1 MIIQNINSRAIFRIF
16 ICLAVMLITTGSKSF
31 GQFSEKTV
39 LMLNSPTRYE
49 REQAVIILRQADSS
63 AVLEQ
68 FKREFQ
74 SLYHESRIAFT
85 EKVLPNMS
93 GEDVDV
99 FFLEELRSGL
109 KNHLERLEF
118 VKRFEKD
125 EQGYKYEA
133 RARELYERD
142 QWWMWV
148 VRSRSDLSYVSSYDE
163 IYEMFRKLNKRGF
176 PLFYFAQALHK
187 RDSSRAEAD
196 FEKLLFD
203 PDKQMKLRGIWALEA
218 IKYVPSFEI
227 TRKYFDSTDIKL
239 LDQSVQYFH
248 IIGRNDLELL
258 LFLVTSPSRRV
269 RNMAEYQLGRMA
281 YLTPDEIQS
290 LMEGLTNPQQR
301 AETWRTWWEKHKDDT
316 EQILRSRA
324 ASILVKQAKQHVG
337 KELLSKLAVYHEQ
350 EKIYPIFSK
359 ALLSTDRE
367 LQKAALSQLS
377 HIAAWKNNPIAVDKV
392 ISFCRELSAEEYG
405 EYAGFLVR
413 INDKRATSLLLEM
426 LETQHGEDTKWR
438 NTIASSM
445 GKAGQT
451 WAVEPLVRMVIEDG
465 SSSAASALTH
475 VEGAERAIP
484 QLLDA
489 LIKEKNHIKRYAL
502 VEAIKVTGA
511 EDLDEKLTN
520 LLYKI
525 PADDSMFQE
534 GIRYDVLKL
543 MEFFPDPNAKPLLL
557 ELLKSKNPWDKLGAA
572 RVLGKLGDDSG
583 IHTLIRNIKPTV
595 RISASYY
602 NNRIGDA
609 LRMIGSVKTQKLL
622 EKLYKDADFEVKKL
636 ILHIMAQQLDP
647 AYLSFLGKQLKSSNN
662 EIADAAQFE
671 IGYLVFA
678 YNEEKKSRQWGKL
691 DILEKDDLKPI
702 RKMLLWA
709 FFNKKMGRDN
719 KPFPDGGSLAKLKGA
734 VIRVSR
740 YQQIEFN
747 KAEKSL
753 KLTTLVSRSDLIASD
768 GTKAG
773 KHQPYA
779 GGEIKRS
786 ILGDYMTIFLHLN
799 YGGAS
804 CQFKRGWFGW
814 KFIGYGGGVI
824 E

>member
-1 MIIQNINSRAIFRIF
+1 MINRNIDSRAIFRIF
-16 ICLAVMLITTGSKSF
+16 ICLVVMLITTESKSF
-31 GQFSEKTV
+31 GQFNEKMV
-39 LMLNSPTRYE
+39 LKLNSPTRYE
-49 REQAVIILRQADSS
+49 REQAVVFLKQADSR

-68 FKREFQ
+68 FKQEFQ
-74 SLYHESRIAFT
+74 SLYHESKIAFT
-85 EKVLPNMS
+85 EQILPNMN
-93 GEDVDV
+93 GEEVDV
-99 FFLEELRSGL
+99 FFLDELRSGL

-118 VKRFEKD
+118 VKLLEKD
-125 EQGYKYEA
+125 KQGYKYEA
-133 RARELYERD
+133 RARELYERN

-148 VRSRSDLSYVSSYDE
+148 VRSRSDLSYVPNYDE
-163 IYEMFRKLNKRGF
+163 IYGFFLKLNKRGF

-203 PDKQMKLRGIWALEA
+203 PDRQMKLRGIWALEA
-218 IKYVPSFEI
+218 IKYIPSFEI

-248 IIGRNDLELL
+248 ILGRNDLELL
-258 LFLVTSPSRRV
+258 LFLVNSPSQRV
-269 RNMAEYQLGRMA
+269 CNMAEYQLGRMA

-290 LMEGLTNPQQR
+290 LMEELTNPQQR
-301 AETWRTWWEKHKDDT
+301 TEAWRTWWEKHKDDT
-316 EQILRSRA
+316 EQTLRSRA
-324 ASILVKQAKQHVG
+324 ASILIKQAKQQLT
-337 KELLSKLAVYHEQ
+337 KDILSKLVVYHEQ
-350 EKIYPIFSK
+350 EKIYSIFSK

-377 HIAAWKNNPIAVDKV
+377 HIAAWKKNPVAVDMV

-426 LETQHGEDTKWR
+426 LKTQPAEDTTWR
-438 NTIASSM
+438 RSIAHSM
-445 GKAGQT
+445 GMTGQT
-451 WAVEPLVRMVIEDG
+451 WALEPLVRMVIADG
-465 SSSAASALTH
+465 GSSAAGALTNI
-475 VEGAERAIP
+475 EGAERAIP

-511 EDLDEKLTN
+511 EELDERLSN
-520 LLYKI
+520 ALLKT
-525 PADDSMFQE
+525 PVDDSMFQE

-543 MEFFPDPNAKPLLL
+543 MELFPDPNAKPVLLK
-557 ELLKSKNPWDKLGAA
+557 LLKSKNPWDNLGAA

-583 IHTLIRNIKPTV
+583 IHPLIRNIKPTV

-622 EKLYKDADFEVKKL
+622 EQLYKDSDLESKKV

-647 AYLSFLGKQLKSSNN
+647 AYLSFLGRQLKSSNH

-678 YNEEKKSRQWGKL
+678 YNEEKKPRQWEKL

-702 RKMLLWA
+702 REMLLWA
-709 FFNKKMGRDN
+709 FFNKKMDRDN
-719 KPFPDGGSLAKLKGA
+719 KPFPASGSLAKLKGA
-734 VIRVSR
+734 VIRVNR

-747 KAEKSL
+747 KAKKSL
-753 KLTTLVSRSDLIASD
+753 KLTRPVSKSTLITSD

-773 KHQPYA
+773 KHQAYA

-804 CQFKRGWFGW
+804 CQFKRGWLGW
-814 KFIGYGGGVI
+814 KVIGCGGGVI